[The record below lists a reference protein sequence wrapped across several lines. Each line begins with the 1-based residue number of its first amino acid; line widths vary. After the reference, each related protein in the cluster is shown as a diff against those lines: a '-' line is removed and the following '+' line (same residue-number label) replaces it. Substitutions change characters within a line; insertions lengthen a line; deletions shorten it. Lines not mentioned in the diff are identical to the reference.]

1 MEVILKTDIKGL
13 GYKNDIVNVKPGY
26 GRNYL
31 IPQNFAQLATP
42 ANISMR
48 NEEIKQAA
56 HKLEKIKQDA
66 EALAAKIGELTLTL
80 TAKAGESGKIF
91 GAVTPLQVAD
101 ALKEQG
107 YDIDRKR
114 IGFSSEI
121 RMLGE
126 YKAVLDLHKEVQHEI
141 TLEVVSA

>member
-31 IPQNFAQLATP
+31 IPQNFAKLATA

-56 HKLEKIKQDA
+56 HKLEKVKQDA
-66 EALAAKIGELTLTL
+66 EDLAAKIGELTLSL

-107 YDIDRKR
+107 FDIDRKR

>member
-1 MEVILKTDIKGL
+1 MEVILTTDIKGL

-31 IPQNFAQLATP
+31 IPQSFAKLATT

-56 HKLEKIKQDA
+56 HKLEKVKQDA
-66 EALAAKIGELTLTL
+66 VELAAKIGELTLTL

-101 ALKEQG
+101 ALKAQG
-107 YDIDRKR
+107 FDIDRKR

-126 YKAVLDLHKEVQHEI
+126 YKAVLDLHKEVQQEI

>member
-1 MEVILKTDIKGL
+1 MEVILTTDIKGL

-31 IPQNFAQLATP
+31 IPQNFAKLATA

-66 EALAAKIGELTLTL
+66 EALAAKIGELKLTL

-126 YKAVLDLHKEVQHEI
+126 YTAILDLHKEVQHEI

>member
-31 IPQNFAQLATP
+31 IPQSYAKLATS

-56 HKLEKIKQDA
+56 HKLEKVKQDA
-66 EALAAKIGELTLTL
+66 VELATKIGELTLTL

-101 ALKEQG
+101 ALKAQG
-107 YDIDRKR
+107 FDIDRKR

-126 YKAVLDLHKEVQHEI
+126 YKAVLDLHKEVQQEI